1 MRPTATARAGS
12 LWSVREPP
20 PPNAT
25 PGVNVVVV
33 AYNSGDQLRA
43 CVEPLAGADGIRMIV
58 VNNASPDGGLETIA
72 DLDVST
78 IQSGVNGG
86 FSFGCNIGW
95 RAGAAPAVLFLN
107 PDARIDADSVRR
119 LARTLVDDPTLGI
132 AGPLIR
138 DADGSL
144 DFSQRHFP
152 RLSSTYAQALFLHR
166 VAPGARWADQLIRR
180 PEAYARPGR
189 PDWVSGAC
197 LMIRR
202 RVLEEAQGLDER
214 FFLYSEDVDLCRRV
228 RDLGY
233 DIAFEPAVV
242 CRHEGGAS
250 APRAG
255 LYAVLAESR
264 MIYARA
270 HRGRL
275 RAATERI
282 GIGLGELTHAA
293 LGRGGAEA
301 RRGHRRALARVIR
314 GPRSRGGP
322 P

>member
-1 MRPTATARAGS
+1 MPEPSPTDT
-12 LWSVREPP
+12 
-20 PPNAT
+20 T
-25 PGVNVVVV
+25 PAVDVVVV
-33 AYNSGDQLRA
+33 AYNSGAQLRD
-43 CVEPLAGADGIRMIV
+43 CVAPLAGIDDIRVIV
-58 VNNASPDGGLETIA
+58 VDNASPEGGLETVA
-72 DLDVST
+72 GLDVT
-78 IQSGVNGG
+78 AIQSGANGG

-95 RAGAAPAVLFLN
+95 RAGTAPAVLFLN
-107 PDARIDADSVRR
+107 PDARIEPASVRR
-119 LARTLVDDPTLGI
+119 LAQALDDDPALGI
-132 AGPLIR
+132 VGPLIR

-144 DFSQRHFP
+144 DYSQRHFP

-166 VAPGARWADQLIRR
+166 AAPGAEWSDQLIRR
-180 PEAYARPGR
+180 PEAYARAGR

-202 RVLEEAQGLDER
+202 AALETVGGLDER
-214 FFLYSEDVDLCRRV
+214 YFLYSEDVDLCRRV

-233 DIAFEPAVV
+233 AVGFEPAAV

-264 MIYARA
+264 MIYAST

-275 RAATERI
+275 RVLERI

-293 LGRGGAEA
+293 VGRGGPEA
-301 RRGHRRALARVIR
+301 RRGHRRALSRVIA